1 MEKTK
6 LGISVSLAGVA
17 VYLLA
22 LGGGTTATFLF
33 CGYILLFEEN
43 KWLKRSA
50 LKACAL
56 MLCFAAAYYVV
67 ALIPSAVD
75 ILNGF
80 VGIFGGWLS
89 ITFIDNLKYI
99 LNNVI
104 SIVSTLVFIALAI
117 KATIKGSMPIPV
129 IDDVINKNID

>member
-22 LGGGTTATFLF
+22 LGGGITAAFLL

-50 LKACAL
+50 VKACAL

-67 ALIPSAVD
+67 DLIPSVVE

-80 VGIFGGWLS
+80 VGIFGGWLN
-89 ITFIDNLKYI
+89 ITIVDNLKYI
-99 LNNVI
+99 LNNAI
-104 SIVSTLVFIALAI
+104 DIISTLVFIASAI
-117 KATIKGSMPIPV
+117 KATIKGNMPIPV
-129 IDDVINKNID
+129 IDDVVNKNID